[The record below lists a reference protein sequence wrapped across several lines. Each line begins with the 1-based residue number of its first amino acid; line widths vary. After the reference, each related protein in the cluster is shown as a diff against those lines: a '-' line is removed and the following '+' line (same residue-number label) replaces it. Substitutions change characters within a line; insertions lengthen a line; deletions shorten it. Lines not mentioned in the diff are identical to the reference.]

1 MGLATAEGPEKDL
14 IMGRNATLER
24 KTAETHIRLSLDL
37 DGTGAAEIATG
48 VGFFDHMLTHISR
61 HGKIDLKIQAQGDLH
76 VDEHH
81 LVEDV
86 GICLGKCIQTALGE
100 KRGIERFGV
109 AFVTMDESLA
119 RTVIDLSGRSYL
131 VFHAPFTRDTIN
143 GFPLEL
149 VREFF
154 QAVSSEA
161 RMNVHIALLY
171 GVNAHHEVEAIFKSF
186 GRALREAV
194 RVTGGA
200 DIPSTKGVL

>member
-1 MGLATAEGPEKDL
+1 MSRKAALD
-14 IMGRNATLER
+14 R
-24 KTAETHIRLSLDL
+24 KTAETQVRLSLDL
-37 DGTGAAEIATG
+37 DGTGASEISTG
-48 VGFFDHMLTHISR
+48 VGFFDHMLTHIAK
-61 HGKIDLKIQAQGDLH
+61 HGRIDLKVDAKGDLH

-86 GICLGKCIQTALGE
+86 GICLGKCIHAALGE

-109 AFVTMDESLA
+109 GFVTMDESLA

-131 VFHAPFTRDTIN
+131 AFQAQFTRDAIN

-161 RMNVHIALLY
+161 RMNLHITLLY
-171 GVNAHHEVEAIFKSF
+171 GINAHHEAEAVFKSF

-194 RVTGGA
+194 RITGGS